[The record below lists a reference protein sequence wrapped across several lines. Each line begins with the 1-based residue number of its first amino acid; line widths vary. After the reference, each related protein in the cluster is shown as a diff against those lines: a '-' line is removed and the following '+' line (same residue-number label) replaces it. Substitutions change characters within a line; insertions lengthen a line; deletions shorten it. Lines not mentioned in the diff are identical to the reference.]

1 MTHNNVL
8 GLVTLLA
15 EVQVVVDEVR
25 LVGNNLD
32 LHVELTPS
40 LLRNTER
47 GVLEGWLTK
56 NISSRVS
63 RGAH

>member
-40 LLRNTER
+40 LFRNTER